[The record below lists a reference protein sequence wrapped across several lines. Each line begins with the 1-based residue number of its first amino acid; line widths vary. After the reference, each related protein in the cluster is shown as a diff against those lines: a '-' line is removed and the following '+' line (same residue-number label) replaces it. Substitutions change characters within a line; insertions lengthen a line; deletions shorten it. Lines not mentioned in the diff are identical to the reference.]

1 MDLLFRFNMLLAAG
15 ADSGEGGGHAA
26 VPPLPSFYGLMLLI
40 AIVFIVIVG
49 FLASAK
55 GGLNKK
61 FFTKT
66 TTKLLEQLYVFIE
79 GLAVGII
86 GAHGRKY
93 IPMMI
98 VFWLTIFVGNLLALL
113 IHASPT
119 SDLSFNLGMALIAV
133 GYVQFEGMKANGVVG
148 HFRHFAGPKLPLA
161 MIPITL
167 MIFIIEIISETMK
180 NVSLSLRLY
189 GNIYGGGEAVIAMN
203 KLGAQYGVPWL
214 NFGDFLFPI
223 KLLTCVVQALIF
235 CLLFA
240 VYLSLVTHHEDEHE
254 EDHDHAAH
262 GETAPAH

>member
-1 MDLLFRFNMLLAAG
+1 MFWFLG
-15 ADSGEGGGHAA
+15 A
-26 VPPLPSFYGLMLLI
+26 
-40 AIVFIVIVG
+40 
-49 FLASAK
+49 AK
-55 GGLNKK
+55 GGLNTRFFKK
-61 FFTKT
+61 TS
-66 TTKLLEQLYVFIE
+66 TKLLEQLYVFIE

-93 IPMMI
+93 IPMMM
-98 VFWLTIFVGNLLALL
+98 VFWLTIFVGNLVALL
-113 IHASPT
+113 IHSSPT
-119 SDLSFNLGMALIAV
+119 SDLSFNLGMALVAV

-189 GNIYGGGEAVIAMN
+189 GNIYGGGEAVKAMN
-203 KLGAQYGVPWL
+203 NLGPQYGMPWL

-240 VYLSLVTHHEDEHE
+240 VYLSLVTHHEDEHDE
-254 EDHDHAAH
+254 EHDHSAH
-262 GETAPAH
+262 GDTAPAH